1 MNIPPGKVM
10 DGIAITDMKFI
21 AKELLEAPASALQ
34 HVKEYLKGNANFG
47 FEKCICV
54 EHDKKF
60 HEILLKRVW
69 LGVYERHL

>member
-1 MNIPPGKVM
+1 M

-34 HVKEYLKGNANFG
+34 HVKEYLKGNANLR
-47 FEKCICV
+47 FEKCICAGY
-54 EHDKKF
+54 DKKF

-69 LGVYERHL
+69 LGVHERHL